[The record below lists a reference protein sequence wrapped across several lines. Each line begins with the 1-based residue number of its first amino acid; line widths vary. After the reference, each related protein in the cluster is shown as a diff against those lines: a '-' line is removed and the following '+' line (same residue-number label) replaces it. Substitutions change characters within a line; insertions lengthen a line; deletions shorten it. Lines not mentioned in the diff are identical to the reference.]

1 MLLLFDSH
9 GGFRVPEEVSEIE
22 SAVVNGRYLL
32 IIKPQDALAI
42 FPKPVLLLASRPS
55 ARRITLLCHSID
67 SNSKLFALDPV
78 SFILPAISPDINS
91 ESVLLIIPIETFIRS
106 AVIPGIQSHT
116 FHIILQPLSFI
127 FTVIQPSINA
137 CAVYF
142 IRFPFSCVLRT
153 IVPSVPA

>member
-42 FPKPVLLLASRPS
+42 FPKPMFLLARRASP
-55 ARRITLLCHSID
+55 RRITLLRHSID
-67 SNSKLFALDPV
+67 ADPKLFALDPV
-78 SFILPAISPDINS
+78 AFILPAIRPNINA
-91 ESVLLIIPIETFIRS
+91 ESVLLIIPIKTFIRS
-106 AVIPGIQSHT
+106 AVIPGIQSHA
-116 FHIILQPLSFI
+116 FHVILQPFSFI
-127 FTVIQPSINA
+127 FTVIQPSINS

-142 IRFPFSCVLRT
+142 VRFPFSCILRT
-153 IVPSVPA
+153 IVPGISA